1 LSTGI
6 TLHRGYNYPALQ
18 ESLGCSSHQQQCTTG
33 HLEAS
38 LTFGNCLTYSV
49 HRANSALPSVP
60 KALNYQT
67 LGFTAST
74 AMSLPA
80 GRVLRR
86 AVQRNPAAGIFGVLP
101 AVTAGFH
108 TATAARRHET
118 SKAGKGPTDEEIASV
133 AGSYARTDDSI
144 TVEYPP
150 DEQLPTSKPVA
161 GAGRA
166 GANVFPTL
174 ATFSL
179 QGKVGVVTGGARGL
193 GLVMGRKSL
202 LHLKRNRRLIV
213 CVLRGDG
220 HQRRRSSHCRPQQ
233 YVPPFS
239 LPLRRPV
246 GR

>member
-1 LSTGI
+1 M
-6 TLHRGYNYPALQ
+6 
-18 ESLGCSSHQQQCTTG
+18 GCSSHQQQCTTG

-86 AVQRNPAAGIFGVLP
+86 AVQRNPAAGIFGVLPAAGPTPPSRLRIRDAVP